1 MLFRSL
7 KLKKKYTLKKGRSIR
22 VQVTIDKQSKKKKLL
37 PVSHG
42 PALKYQSGNK
52 KIAAVTQAG
61 KVKKK
66 GTCYIYVTALNGV
79 REKIKITVK

>member
-1 MLFRSL
+1 M
-7 KLKKKYTLKKGRSIR
+7 KKGRSIR

-61 KVKKK
+61 KVKAKKK